1 MKAAKKQQET
11 MQAAAAD
18 CEEEETTMCGQEDD
32 EQPFNEIDQLQQHG
46 INMADITKLKQ
57 AGLTTILSILMW

>member
-1 MKAAKKQQET
+1 M
-11 MQAAAAD
+11 AAAEANNED
-18 CEEEETTMCGQEDD
+18 EMTDAGQED
-32 EQPFNEIDQLQQHG
+32 EELPFNEIDQLQAHG